1 VTESVNNRHG
11 NGLVLILLA
20 LSILAIVWLFTPF
33 IAYLFLSLLICIS
46 TFSSFDKLAQ
56 KQSKN
61 RAALMMTL
69 LVTVLLI
76 LLALSILAIVW
87 LFTPFIA
94 YLFLSLLICIS
105 TFSSFDKLAQ
115 KQSKNRAALM
125 MTLLVTVLLI
135 LPLGYILLVSGIETT
150 ALINRLQS
158 DFQLNEIS
166 RITDEIIM
174 GLPLSDSIRE
184 FLDSSLRNNLES
196 IAIAIKDF
204 SIVILKSIT
213 KLSSQFV
220 FFVII
225 TIFSLYY
232 FYIDGPSFIEKIRKV
247 SPLDNKINDL
257 LLNQFSGLSLTLV
270 GSVFLVALTQG
281 IAFAIGAMIV
291 GLPALFFGVAMAL
304 ASFIPI
310 LGGVLVWLPISIYL
324 FAIGEPTSAIII
336 IIFGAIIAGTI
347 IDNFLRPVI
356 IMRLSSSMKHQSP
369 LNHTLITVLSTLAG
383 IIKFGIL
390 GLFIGPIIAAMSITI
405 FDIYQIQFGKSK

>member
-1 VTESVNNRHG
+1 VVLQGSINKSHG

-20 LSILAIVWLFTPF
+20 LAILALVWLFTPF

-46 TFSSFDKLAQ
+46 TFSSFVNLSQ
-56 KQSKN
+56 KYSKN
-61 RAALMMTL
+61 RAAILMTL
-69 LVTVLLI
+69 LVT
-76 LLALSILAIVW
+76 
-87 LFTPFIA
+87 T
-94 YLFLSLLICIS
+94 
-105 TFSSFDKLAQ
+105 
-115 KQSKNRAALM
+115 
-125 MTLLVTVLLI
+125 LLI
-135 LPLGYILLVSGIETT
+135 LPLGYILLVSGIEIT
-150 ALINRLQS
+150 ALINKLQN
-158 DFQLNEIS
+158 DFQMSEIS

-213 KLSSQFV
+213 KLSSQFI

-232 FYIDGPSFIEKIRKV
+232 FYIDGPSFIDKIKKV
-247 SPLDNKINDL
+247 SPLDKKIDDL

-270 GSVFLVALTQG
+270 GSVFLISITQG
-281 IAFAIGAMIV
+281 VAFAIGVMIV

-304 ASFIPI
+304 ASFIPV
-310 LGGVLVWLPISIYL
+310 LGGVLVWLPLSIYL
-324 FAIGEPTSAIII
+324 FATGESVNALI
-336 IIFGAIIAGTI
+336 IIFFGAVLAGTL
-347 IDNFLRPVI
+347 IDNFLRPII
-356 IMRLSSSMKHQSP
+356 IMKLSSSMNHKSA

-405 FDIYQIQFGKSK
+405 FEIYQIQFGSPERSS